1 VQIVCFLDYNDL
13 YNYNFSS
20 EAMKVPSDE
29 PRDAL
34 NTDEAIRHIVMD
46 LRITDVTAPGP
57 FDDPTLPIVHFKGVS
72 KSIDALWDPNAN
84 SGIRGTVRLT
94 REGEVR
100 WETISV
106 FQG

>member
-1 VQIVCFLDYNDL
+1 
-13 YNYNFSS
+13 
-20 EAMKVPSDE
+20 MKVPSDE

-34 NTDEAIRHIVMD
+34 NTDEAIRHIIMD

-57 FDDPTLPIVHFKGVS
+57 FDNSTLPVVHFRGKS
-72 KSIDALWDPNAN
+72 KSVDALWDPNAN

-94 REGEVR
+94 PEGEVR
-100 WETISV
+100 WQTISI